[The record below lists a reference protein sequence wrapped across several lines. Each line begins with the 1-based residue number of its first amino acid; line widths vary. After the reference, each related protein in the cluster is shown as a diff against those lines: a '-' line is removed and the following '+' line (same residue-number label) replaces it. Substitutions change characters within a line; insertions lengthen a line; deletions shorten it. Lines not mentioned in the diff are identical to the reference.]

1 MALLRRSA
9 KQRLLDAW
17 LLKQRDDFHGQ
28 VSFRGAT
35 LREKAV
41 FMSILSQHIKYTDRL
56 SLPMFKHLFPLAIVA
71 MTTAITPAA
80 YTAEKNIQI
89 QYLPP
94 ANQAEE
100 QMKADIETSGVN
112 DTVIEL
118 SDTLF
123 PFNKTLTIQYGSED
137 GPLYDPEKHTVHM
150 PYHFYQEALDYFI
163 KNKYDEKYGKEAK
176 LGAMDTVLHT
186 LLHEAGHAYIADQ
199 NIPILG
205 KEEDAVDNLAAILMI
220 EYLDDGD
227 EAAISAADMFAF
239 ESDDRPDYYDF
250 GEYIDEHSFDL
261 QRYFSTLCLV
271 YGSNPEKHSNL
282 LDEVENDYLA
292 DRKDFCVFQY
302 QSLSDNWHTY
312 LKEPVADQ

>member
-1 MALLRRSA
+1 VALLRRSA
-9 KQRLLDAW
+9 KQRLLDAR
-17 LLKQRDDFHGQ
+17 LFKQRDDFHGQ

-80 YTAEKNIQI
+80 YAAEKNIQI

-100 QMKADIETSGVN
+100 QMKADVETSGVN

-137 GPLYDPEKHTVHM
+137 GPLYDPEKHNGAYALSLLSRGTGLL
-150 PYHFYQEALDYFI
+150 YQEQ
-163 KNKYDEKYGKEAK
+163 
-176 LGAMDTVLHT
+176 V
-186 LLHEAGHAYIADQ
+186 
-199 NIPILG
+199 
-205 KEEDAVDNLAAILMI
+205 
-220 EYLDDGD
+220 
-227 EAAISAADMFAF
+227 
-239 ESDDRPDYYDF
+239 R
-250 GEYIDEHSFDL
+250 
-261 QRYFSTLCLV
+261 
-271 YGSNPEKHSNL
+271 
-282 LDEVENDYLA
+282 
-292 DRKDFCVFQY
+292 RKVR
-302 QSLSDNWHTY
+302 
-312 LKEPVADQ
+312 